1 MDLGKVSQV
10 GKNVKGAGIVA
21 AISAL
26 GVLSAGAPALAHHM
40 MGGETPSNFFE
51 GFLSGLAHPIIG
63 VDHFAF
69 VVAIGLI
76 AAGRAGGVFIPAIF
90 VVAAMVGTGIH
101 LLSVNVPAV
110 EIAIALS
117 VIAGGLLLVLKPQPA
132 IQTPVLAILAS
143 PAGLFHGYAYGESIV
158 GAEMT
163 PLVAYLAGFTAIQ
176 FGIAVA
182 ALYAGNLLKSKG
194 VQPEFLKRFA
204 GGAICAIGGVFLS
217 LSVAG

>member
-10 GKNVKGAGIVA
+10 GKNVKVAGIVA

-26 GVLSAGAPALAHHM
+26 GVLSADSPALAHHA
-40 MGGETPSNFFE
+40 MGGEMPSNFFE

-63 VDHFAF
+63 VDHLAF

-76 AAGRAGGVFIPAIF
+76 AAGRSGGVFIPAIF

-117 VIAGGLLLVLKPQPA
+117 VIGGGLLLVLKPQPA
-132 IQTPVLAILAS
+132 IQTPVLAILAA

-176 FGIAVA
+176 FGIALL
-182 ALYAGNLLKSKG
+182 ALNAGNLLKSKG
-194 VQPEFLKRFA
+194 FQPELLKRFA
-204 GGAICAIGGVFLS
+204 GGAICVIGGVFLS